1 MSFEQL
7 VASVDALN
15 DTNAELTTT
24 VLQVQIEAI
33 AARDSA
39 EAHAIDAQSSVT
51 QTQDLAIQAQEAALS
66 AADSAAKANNINRQ
80 YPFTFVT
87 GQAQY
92 DVVTISGDP
101 LVTTTNLALWVEGT
115 IDYNFSI
122 DSSRK
127 FTLLNP
133 EFYTNG
139 AQMRIIINARFED
152 LTTNFDQ
159 LLDQLEQEYIEAA
172 TLNGRFCGSSATAPT
187 TRIGGAALQEG
198 DEYHN
203 SVDHLRYNWTGT
215 GWAALNS
222 SAQALEAK
230 LVDKADATKGAGS
243 LGFADPIA
251 PAYLKTVSDILNSGK
266 VSVMRFIPATEHAA
280 LYAGTSSTDF
290 TSNFQ
295 EALAAF
301 NQGGEL
307 TLPPV
312 TFNTAGLE
320 IVNARNLKIS
330 GSGWKSKIKNTNT
343 TGKHAIYVRGDTIDD
358 RSYGLDI
365 ESLTIEGNPLSGDG
379 LRLDRLGWY
388 DNAGRE
394 ASVTNLNKLQILNH
408 GVNGVQVGRSATEG
422 AGNSVKLIGT
432 FISGNGRTGLVGIGQ
447 TNMISLLGSAITKN
461 AVDGVELNQ
470 VASTNTVSQCFI
482 ADNTRYGVYAFR
494 CEQPMVT
501 HNGFNRNMQGA
512 VAFSGNP
519 TGSVKYTEAGLIFAN
534 LFGDNGRDAAIGREI
549 SIYSSKGTNILA
561 NYFYGTGQES
571 MIYLSDYAEGVMI
584 AGNHFKDLTT
594 ETKLEIK
601 PGAINL
607 SYTFDDDVSG
617 DTIHQIVSN
626 RLTQYILSGSA
637 GLFQTRGAPG
647 DSAPRFLMNGDGSM
661 SFGAGSA
668 PADVTLSRAVSGSL
682 RSSGGLQAQTL
693 MVADGITTPNAS
705 TGYARIYVDSAD
717 GLLKIRFSSGIVKT
731 FTVT

>member
-1 MSFEQL
+1 MSYEQL
-7 VASVDALN
+7 AQAVTGLAAST
-15 DTNAELTTT
+15 DTLT
-24 VLQVQIEAI
+24 QK
-33 AARDSA
+33 
-39 EAHAIDAQSSVT
+39 AQST
-51 QTQDLAIQAQEAALS
+51 LDTAMALFKVNAS
-66 AADSAAKANNINRQ
+66 
-80 YPFTFVT
+80 YPFSFVS
-87 GQAQY
+87 GKAQY
-92 DVVTISGDP
+92 DVGEISGDP
-101 LVTTTNLALWVEGT
+101 DVNTSTMLLWVEGA
-115 IDYNFSI
+115 IEYGFVVDGPK
-122 DSSRK
+122 K

-133 EFYTNG
+133 EFYANG
-139 AQMRIIINARFED
+139 AQMRIIVNARFGD
-152 LTTNFDQ
+152 FTTSFDTF
-159 LLDQLEQEYIEAA
+159 LDQLKQEYIKAA
-172 TLNGRFCGSSATAPT
+172 SLNGRFCGSLAVAPT
-187 TRIGGAALQEG
+187 TRLDGTALQKG

-203 SVDHLRYNWTGT
+203 SVDNIRYNWTGT
-215 GWAALNS
+215 AWVALNS
-222 SAQALEAK
+222 SAQTLEEK
-230 LVDKADATKGAGS
+230 LANKADITKGANVI
-243 LGFADPIA
+243 GFADSVA

-266 VSVMRFIPATEHAA
+266 VSIMRFIPTTQHAA

-295 EALAAF
+295 EAFAAF
-301 NQGGEL
+301 TQGGEL

-312 TFNTAGLE
+312 TFNTNGLE
-320 IVNARNLKIS
+320 IHAIRNLKIS
-330 GSGWKSKIKNTNT
+330 GSGWKSKIKNNDT
-343 TGKHAIYVRGDTIDD
+343 TGKHAIYVRGDVIDD
-358 RSYGLDI
+358 RVYGLDI
-365 ESLTIEGNPLSGDG
+365 ESLSIEGNPLSGDG

-394 ASVTNLNKLQILNH
+394 ASVTNLNKLQIMNH
-408 GVNGVQVGRSATEG
+408 GKNGVQVGRSATEG

-432 FISGNGRTGLVGIGQ
+432 FITGNGRTGLVGIGQ
-447 TNMISLLGSAITKN
+447 TNMISLLASAITKN
-461 AVDGVELNQ
+461 GVDGVELNQ

-482 ADNTRYGVYAFR
+482 ADNVRYGVYAFR

-501 HNGFNRNMQGA
+501 HNGFNRNMEGA

-534 LFGDNGRDAAIGREI
+534 LFGDNGRDAPIGREI

-594 ETKLEIK
+594 ETMLEIK
-601 PGAINL
+601 PGALNL
-607 SYTFDDDVSG
+607 SYTFDDDVNGS
-617 DTIHQIVSN
+617 TIRQILTN
-626 RLTQYILSGSA
+626 RLTQYIVGGNA

-647 DSAPRFLMNGDGSM
+647 DSAPRFIMNGDGTM
-661 SFGAGSA
+661 SFGAGST
-668 PADVTLSRAVSGSL
+668 PTDVTLSRAVAGSL

-717 GLLKIRFSSGIVKT
+717 GLLKIRFSNGTIKT